1 MTKAVRVHKVGGPEA
16 LVYEDVDVPA
26 PEPGEVRI
34 RQRAVGLNFIDV
46 YYRTGLYKAPGL
58 PFIAGNEAAGE
69 VLAVGAGVTNFHPG
83 DRVAYYT
90 NFGAYTGE
98 RNIPWEK
105 LVKLPDHI
113 THEQGAVLMLK
124 GLTVWYLLH
133 KTFKVEPHHRVLIHA
148 AAGGIGLLACQWAS
162 ALGAHVIGTVGSK
175 AKADLALANG
185 CDHVILYNEE
195 DFVARVKQI
204 SRNELCDVVYDG
216 VGKSTFPGS
225 LSCLKPRGLFVS
237 FGSASGPVPPFS
249 IAELNNH
256 GSLFA
261 TRPKLN
267 DYIGKR
273 SELLEGADT
282 LFAAVING
290 KLHVPINHAY
300 ALKDA
305 ARAHVDLES
314 RATTGASISNPE
326 SAINRTVSLQLIVST
341 SRHKSCH
348 RLASAPKSLGTAS
361 KHSALLSVRC
371 QACALPRLMCAIGRT
386 HDVSSSV
393 PARKV
398 TTSGRSL
405 RSARIWP
412 PHSAQNQY
420 LLAKPLAPTWC
431 QAFGSPRVSDTLS
444 RLTGIDRPNALP
456 DHRWHSVQ
464 WQAKIRSGIAL
475 TAKRTAAQGQPP
487 VRGRA
492 GGCNLPIVKLLAFQA
507 TRLATP
513 ILVRTASRQPTM
525 ELISWRATLSAGM
538 KRNASGL
545 GALSS
550 TPSSNALATIDAAI
564 GAFRSSASSNPR
576 PRTSPRP
583 CRAESRC
590 SSLSR

>member
-16 LVYEDVDVPA
+16 LVYEDAELAA
-26 PEPGEVRI
+26 PGPGEVRI
-34 RQRAVGLNFIDV
+34 RQHAVGLNFIDT

-58 PFIAGNEAAGE
+58 PFIVGNEASGE
-69 VLAVGAGVTNFHPG
+69 VIAVGPGVTNFHPG
-83 DRVAYYT
+83 DRVAYYV
-90 NFGAYTGE
+90 NLGAYAAE
-98 RNIPWEK
+98 RNIPWER

-148 AAGGIGLLACQWAS
+148 AAGGIGLLACQWAR

-216 VGKSTFPGS
+216 VGKTTFPGS

-237 FGSASGPVPPFS
+237 FGSASGPVPPFA

-305 ARAHVDLES
+305 ARAHSDLES
-314 RATTGASISNPE
+314 RATTGASI
-326 SAINRTVSLQLIVST
+326 L
-341 SRHKSCH
+341 
-348 RLASAPKSLGTAS
+348 
-361 KHSALLSVRC
+361 
-371 QACALPRLMCAIGRT
+371 
-386 HDVSSSV
+386 
-393 PARKV
+393 
-398 TTSGRSL
+398 
-405 RSARIWP
+405 
-412 PHSAQNQY
+412 
-420 LLAKPLAPTWC
+420 KP
-431 QAFGSPRVSDTLS
+431 
-444 RLTGIDRPNALP
+444 
-456 DHRWHSVQ
+456 
-464 WQAKIRSGIAL
+464 
-475 TAKRTAAQGQPP
+475 
-487 VRGRA
+487 
-492 GGCNLPIVKLLAFQA
+492 
-507 TRLATP
+507 
-513 ILVRTASRQPTM
+513 
-525 ELISWRATLSAGM
+525 
-538 KRNASGL
+538 
-545 GALSS
+545 
-550 TPSSNALATIDAAI
+550 
-564 GAFRSSASSNPR
+564 
-576 PRTSPRP
+576 
-583 CRAESRC
+583 
-590 SSLSR
+590 